1 MQVAFIAILLHAPS
15 MCPDRAVITVINQHD
30 QSGPPQRLA
39 RLGSVAVREDP
50 SLLLALRAAR
60 SGVILV
66 LPITAAFAV
75 LTTHLQRS

>member
-1 MQVAFIAILLHAPS
+1 MQVAFIAILLHTPS

-39 RLGSVAVREDP
+39 RLGSVAVPEGP

-60 SGVILV
+60 SGVILI
-66 LPITAAFAV
+66 LPVTTAFTI
-75 LTTHLQRS
+75 LTTHLQIS